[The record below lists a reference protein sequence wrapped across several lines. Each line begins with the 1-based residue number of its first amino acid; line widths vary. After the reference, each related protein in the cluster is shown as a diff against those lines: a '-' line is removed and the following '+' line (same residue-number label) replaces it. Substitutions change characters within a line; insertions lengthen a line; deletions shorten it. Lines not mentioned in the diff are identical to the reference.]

1 MAPKHGKGRLKAPAV
16 PLSTF
21 SSHQLCVRSNAK
33 GRYSTGTA
41 LLAVHPRT
49 AHFLFLVSLG
59 EGQLRLAAVG
69 SLRLPTPQ
77 IGSHSD
83 VNILPTPDHQICCSS
98 VSIILSLLL
107 FCHLFPFHSPHY
119 PPLHFLHP
127 AFLSSSFPRS

>member
-33 GRYSTGTA
+33 GRYSTSTGTA

-83 VNILPTPDHQICCSS
+83 VNIFANPRPPNLLLRLYNIITPA
-98 VSIILSLLL
+98 VLSLFSISL
-107 FCHLFPFHSPHY
+107 PS
-119 PPLHFLHP
+119 
-127 AFLSSSFPRS
+127 LSSPPFLASCFLVPFVP